1 MLMYDRVAAPRVDI
15 YDGITNE
22 YYGRS
27 IFPVTASIEN
37 SLLQIVNYEGIP
49 KAMVFQD
56 ATFLPASKD
65 YVPPGL
71 YEKVRR
77 NGIARA
83 AFRDA
88 NSHLWVLIE
97 IYMNF
102 DSQVRGNLLDDK
114 YHFDSVEYT
123 DIIVQDVRILPQ
135 GALNAT

>member
-27 IFPVTASIEN
+27 IFPVTANIEN

-56 ATFLPASKD
+56 ATFLPASEG
-65 YVPPGL
+65 YAPPGL

-123 DIIVQDVRILPQ
+123 DIIVQDVRMLPQ
-135 GALNAT
+135 GTH